1 MLTIVLRRLAAA
13 GLFALAVIASSF
25 STAKAD
31 WSISSSCVGTWGL
44 GSCSAVKREFPRDTH
59 MRHVR
64 GFDTEQEAKESVL
77 RDRKWMAFCKPVL
90 STDRYGVSRYSYAQ
104 PGCEFGRS
112 E

>member
-1 MLTIVLRRLAAA
+1 MFTIVLRRLAAA

-31 WSISSSCVGTWGL
+31 WSVTSSCVGTWGM
-44 GSCSAVKREFPRDTH
+44 GNCAAVKRGHVRDTH
-59 MRHVR
+59 LRHID
-64 GFDTEQEAKESVL
+64 GFDTAQEAKESVE
-77 RDRKWMAFCKPVL
+77 RDRKWARFCKPVVL
-90 STDRYGVSRYSYAQ
+90 TDRYGVSRYSYAQ